1 MAFKHKYS
9 CEEKKHVLMEYL
21 NSTHGFRELCRIYG
35 RIEGLLKSWIHLH
48 NAFGWDGLTTGNMAR
63 CYSSETR
70 QAAMEDYLSGHL
82 SDPET
87 LKI

>member
-63 CYSSETR
+63 CYSSETPASR
-70 QAAMEDYLSGHL
+70 NGGLSFRTPFLIQKH
-82 SDPET
+82 
-87 LKI
+87 